1 MLSTIALLSCMG
13 ALGQG
18 HLHSR
23 ISGNIVGG
31 GRIVVTVLIVIIV
44 FVVMIVRI
52 FKIGMIPMIFIFV
65 MLS

>member
-1 MLSTIALLSCMG
+1 MG

-23 ISGNIVGG
+23 ISGNIVG

-52 FKIGMIPMIFIFV
+52 FKIGMIPMIFIIV